1 MMKMQFNVLGAPK
14 PALDEEELPESD
26 LPPQAAADAVEVSVE
41 GEVVAVDVEVASP
54 DPDVSGAA
62 PDIVEPE
69 AAVTGEDA
77 EIEVADPEVS
87 GETDAPANPED
98 GDAPTGEEQLNDAS
112 KVESEAEKAP
122 MSAFDALLAR
132 AAGEPP
138 EDDLASDIPF
148 DTPVAGASVS
158 ALSAPPVA
166 SANTTGLGLQVA
178 EDLEDDLLAGITDAV
193 RDDPALILQR
203 PQSGRSFEQPS
214 TRDFVQ
220 TQAGPGVAVQPAS
233 VAAGVAQPVGV
244 GPAAQTIGDMV
255 GRGIA
260 TAVATPFVALSST
273 AKHLAAR
280 FGKTPGAAGP
290 LPESPAPGQ
299 SAMADKIPPKLSPLV
314 MSSPEKIT
322 NWKCER
328 IEKAAS
334 AVVDAANGIKAT
346 PEYLVWEEAL
356 EKSAGERGIPAD
368 ELVNALD
375 DPDNHELK
383 EKMDALWE
391 AHPNMVG
398 RYRDAC
404 NDFERNLRNV
414 AEEYANSD
422 DPIRERVDGAMEK
435 VQKDTR
441 NLPGFGDELK
451 EYAKNMAER
460 VREIAQTIAEF
471 IQKLANKIAGKTAG
485 NELSM

>member
-1 MMKMQFNVLGAPK
+1 MSMKFSILGAQNPT
-14 PALDEEELPESD
+14 LDEEELPETE
-26 LPPQAAADAVEVSVE
+26 LPAADAADVLVE
-41 GEVVAVDVEVASP
+41 GDVGAVVASP
-54 DPDVSGAA
+54 DSDVSGAD
-62 PDIVEPE
+62 PDAVEPE
-69 AAVTGEDA
+69 RAVAVEGA
-77 EIEVADPEVS
+77 EADVIDPEVPV
-87 GETDAPANPED
+87 EADVPAPPGD
-98 GDAPTGEEQLNDAS
+98 GDASAGDEPL
-112 KVESEAEKAP
+112 SEAPKVDAEADKAP

-132 AAGEPP
+132 AAGEAPVDELP
-138 EDDLASDIPF
+138 GDIPF
-148 DTPVAGASVS
+148 DSPVAEASVS
-158 ALSAPPVA
+158 ALSVPPVA
-166 SANTTGLGLQVA
+166 PASITGLGLQVA
-178 EDLEDDLLAGITDAV
+178 DDLEDDLLAGITDAV

-233 VAAGVAQPVGV
+233 VAAGVAQPLGV

-290 LPESPAPGQ
+290 LPDSPAPGQ
-299 SAMADKIPPKLSPLV
+299 SAMADKIPAKLSPLV

-404 NDFERNLRNV
+404 KDFERNLRNV

-471 IQKLANKIAGKTAG
+471 IQKLANKIAGKSAG